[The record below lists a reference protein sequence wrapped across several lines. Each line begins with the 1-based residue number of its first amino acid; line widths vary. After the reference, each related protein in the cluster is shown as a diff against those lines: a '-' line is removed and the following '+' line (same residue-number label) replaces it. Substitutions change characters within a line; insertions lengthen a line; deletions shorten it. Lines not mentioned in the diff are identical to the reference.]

1 MSLIIYN
8 NYITYNMIKNQRKA
22 LLEKNIYFNRQR
34 NFSQYHTFYDFKFF
48 LNGTIYFYY
57 CIIIRENL
65 L

>member
-1 MSLIIYN
+1 
-8 NYITYNMIKNQRKA
+8 MIKNQRKA